1 MNMFLYRM
9 VQAHAQ
15 STYLTT
21 PQYAAYMHIH
31 PVLFLLTYNSG
42 KPHAMAIQTM
52 LALAAAIVVGMLM
65 KTFVPDTVNTV
76 LNDNIFSSIS
86 TMFLNALKMIVG
98 PVVFFIF
105 SSPEIRSLHQS

>member
-1 MNMFLYRM
+1 MVEIM
-9 VQAHAQ
+9 VQK
-15 STYLTT
+15 
-21 PQYAAYMHIH
+21 
-31 PVLFLLTYNSG
+31 N
-42 KPHAMAIQTM
+42 PHAMAIQTM